1 MPLFITTVPCP
12 RTLNL
17 DGNVLYRRAVWL
29 KFPQLK
35 HRLQLNYTISEH

>member
-17 DGNVLYRRAVWL
+17 DGNVLYRRAV
-29 KFPQLK
+29 
-35 HRLQLNYTISEH
+35 